1 MSSQE
6 DPEENATADDE
17 PAAGEAEEPEN
28 RAPETPEDDA
38 GGDDD
43 GAGQAEEPE
52 NRAPEAPDGDAGE
65 GDDGEEEDR
74 PPTEDERLEQ
84 LTDRIEKARTQ
95 AEEAGVL
102 VDDDAEEYV
111 ESGATE
117 EEDDQTITP
126 PG

>member
-6 DPEENATADDE
+6 DPEENPTAEDE
-17 PAAGEAEEPEN
+17 PAAGEAEEPEK
-28 RAPETPEDDA
+28 RAPETPD
-38 GGDDD
+38 
-43 GAGQAEEPE
+43 
-52 NRAPEAPDGDAGE
+52 GE
-65 GDDGEEEDR
+65 GDEDNDGDR
-74 PPTEDERLEQ
+74 PPTEDERIEQ

-102 VDDDAEEYV
+102 VDDDANEYV
-111 ESGATE
+111 DSGAPE

>member
-28 RAPETPEDDA
+28 RAPETP
-38 GGDDD
+38 
-43 GAGQAEEPE
+43 
-52 NRAPEAPDGDAGE
+52 DGDAGGS
-65 GDDGEEEDR
+65 GDDDDHR
-74 PPTEDERLEQ
+74 PPTEDERIEQ

-111 ESGATE
+111 DSGVTE